1 MPPTPSRRS
10 QMRKVGMLA
19 AATTLLVLAAVAYAQ
34 TQQNTYKVQGSVTPT
49 KAGSSS
55 KPVAVKTQFGYQVGE
70 ANGLQPS
77 AIKRYKISIYGVRAI
92 HGDKFPKCT
101 ADQINQAGN
110 SDAGCANGS
119 RVGSGTI
126 DNFVYADSDPSGK
139 QGGFPC
145 AKKLNIYNSGK
156 KKGALFIYGDPNQC
170 GGVGALPAFP
180 ISYVTGDG
188 GGTALQFD
196 VPATV
201 LHPIAGLSVA
211 GKSGQSTINQM
222 SVTKKGKKYPYFESI
237 KCSGHNRPIKVTFFT
252 EAGQTSTAGATTK
265 CG

>member
-1 MPPTPSRRS
+1 
-10 QMRKVGMLA
+10 MRKAVVA
-19 AATTLLVLAAVAYAQ
+19 AVAAVALVVAAVAYAQ
-34 TQQNTYKVQGSVTPT
+34 TQTNTYAVKGSVTP
-49 KAGSSS
+49 S
-55 KPVAVKTQFGYQVGE
+55 KPGSTKKPVGVKVNFNYQIDE
-70 ANGLQPS
+70 KNGLQPS
-77 AIKRYKISIYGVRAI
+77 AVKRYKISIYGVRAVN
-92 HGDKFPKCT
+92 GDKFPKCT
-101 ADQINQAGN
+101 ASQINNAGN
-110 SDAGCANGS
+110 SDTACPSGS

-126 DNFVYADSDPSGK
+126 QNFVYADSDPSGK
-139 QGGFPC
+139 NGGFPC

-156 KKGALFIYGDPNQC
+156 GKGALFVYGDPSQC
-170 GGVGALPAFP
+170 GGVGSLPAFP
-180 ISYVTGDG
+180 ISYVKGDG

-211 GKSGQSTINQM
+211 GKRAQATSKPMSGTQ
-222 SVTKKGKKYPYFESI
+222 KGKKSPYYESI

>member
-1 MPPTPSRRS
+1 
-10 QMRKVGMLA
+10 MRKVAMLVA
-19 AATTLLVLAAVAYAQ
+19 AVGLLAVAAVAYAQ

-49 KAGSSS
+49 KAGSKD
-55 KPVAVKTQFGYQVGE
+55 KPVPVKVSFSYQVGE

-77 AIKRYKISIYGVRAI
+77 AIKRYKISFYGVRAVN
-92 HGDKFPKCT
+92 GDKFPKCT

-110 SDAGCANGS
+110 SDAVCANGS
-119 RVGSGTI
+119 KVGTGTI

-145 AKKLNIYNSGK
+145 AKKLSVYNSGK
-156 KKGALFIYGDPNQC
+156 GKGALFVYGDPNQC

-180 ISYVTGDG
+180 ISYVKGDG

-196 VPATV
+196 VPPTV

-211 GKSGQSTINQM
+211 VRSVQSTILQRT
-222 SVTKKGKKYPYFESI
+222 VTKSGKKYGFYESI
-237 KCSGHNRPIKVTFFT
+237 KCKGKARPIIVTFFT
-252 EAGQTSTAGATTK
+252 EAGQSTKSTANAK

>member
-1 MPPTPSRRS
+1 
-10 QMRKVGMLA
+10 MRKLAMLV
-19 AATTLLVLAAVAYAQ
+19 AATTLLALAAVAYAQ
-34 TQQNTYKVQGSVTPT
+34 TQQNTYKVQGAVTPT
-49 KAGSSS
+49 KAGSKD
-55 KPVAVKTQFGYQVGE
+55 KPVAVKTQFSYQVGE

-77 AIKRYKISIYGVRAI
+77 AVKRYKISIYGVRALN
-92 HGDKFPKCT
+92 GDKFPKCT

-156 KKGALFIYGDPNQC
+156 GKGALFVYGDPNQC

-180 ISYVTGDG
+180 ISYVAGDG
-188 GGTALQFD
+188 GGTALQFT
-196 VPATV
+196 VPKTV
-201 LHPIAGLSVA
+201 LHPIGGLSVA
-211 GKSGQSTINQM
+211 VREVSSTIKKLTVKKSGKVYAYYE
-222 SVTKKGKKYPYFESI
+222 SV
-237 KCSGHNRPIKVTFFT
+237 KCSGKARPIKVTFHT
-252 EAGQTSTAGATTK
+252 EAGQTSDASDATSK
-265 CG
+265 C

>member
-1 MPPTPSRRS
+1 
-10 QMRKVGMLA
+10 MRKVVFSVVAVAVLA
-19 AATTLLVLAAVAYAQ
+19 VAAVAYAQ
-34 TQQNTYKVQGSVTPT
+34 TQQNTYKVQGSTAPKG
-49 KAGSSS
+49 KAVSKS
-55 KPVAVKTQFGYQVGE
+55 KPVPASVKFSYQVDE

-77 AIKRYKISIYGVRAI
+77 AIDQYKISFYGVRAVN
-92 HGDKFPKCT
+92 GDKFPKCT
-101 ADQINQAGN
+101 ADQISNAGN
-110 SDAGCANGS
+110 SDAGCPKGS
-119 RVGSGTI
+119 LVGTGTI

-139 QGGFPC
+139 NGGFPC

-156 KKGALFIYGDPNQC
+156 GKGALFIYGDPAQC

-196 VPATV
+196 VPPTV

-211 GKSGQSTINQM
+211 VRSVQSTILQRT
-222 SVTKKGKKYPYFESI
+222 VTKSGKKYNYYESI
-237 KCSGHNRPIKVTFFT
+237 KCKGKTRPIIVTFST
-252 EAGQTSTAGATTK
+252 EAGQSTKTASTSK

>member
-1 MPPTPSRRS
+1 
-10 QMRKVGMLA
+10 MRKLA
-19 AATTLLVLAAVAYAQ
+19 ILASAAVLLALAAVAHAQ
-34 TQQNTYKVQGSVTPT
+34 TQTNTYTVKGSVTPT
-49 KAGSSS
+49 KAGSKSS
-55 KPVAVKTQFGYQVGE
+55 PVPVKVQFNYQVGE
-70 ANGLQPS
+70 THGLQPS
-77 AIKRYKISIYGVRAI
+77 AIKRYKISIYGVRSVN
-92 HGDKFPKCT
+92 GDRFPKCT
-101 ADQINQAGN
+101 ASQINNAGN

-139 QGGFPC
+139 NGGFPC
-145 AKKLNIYNSGK
+145 KKQLAIYNSGK
-156 KKGALFIYGDPNQC
+156 GKGALFIYGDPNQC

-201 LHPIAGLSVA
+201 LHPISGLSVA
-211 GKSGQSTINQM
+211 VRSVQSTILQRT
-222 SVTKKGKKYPYFESI
+222 VTKSGKKYNYYESI
-237 KCSGHNRPIKVTFFT
+237 KCKGKTRPIIVTFST
-252 EAGQTSTAGATTK
+252 EAGQSTKATANSK

>member
-1 MPPTPSRRS
+1 MRR
-10 QMRKVGMLA
+10 VVMLA
-19 AATTLLVLAAVAYAQ
+19 VAVVSVLALTAVAIAQ
-34 TQQNTYKVQGSVTPT
+34 TTQENTYKVQGTVTPKGKPGT
-49 KAGSSS
+49 K
-55 KPVAVKTQFGYQVGE
+55 KKPVPVAVKFSYQVDE
-70 ANGLQPS
+70 KNGLQPS
-77 AIKRYKISIYGVRAI
+77 AIDRYKISFYGVRAVN
-92 HGDKFPKCT
+92 GDKFPKCT

-145 AKKLNIYNSGK
+145 AKKLNIYNSGN

-196 VPATV
+196 VPPTV
-201 LHPIAGLSVA
+201 LHPIGGLSVA
-211 GKSGQSTINQM
+211 GRSVQSTILQRTG
-222 SVTKKGKKYPYFESI
+222 TKSGKKYNYYESI
-237 KCSGHNRPIKVTFFT
+237 KCKGKARPIIVTFST
-252 EAGQTSTAGATTK
+252 EAGQSTKSSANAK